1 MKLKP
6 NETDLL
12 GKWVVVDGNVIGDT
26 TTERIEALVEERLE
40 KIAVDATGWET
51 LYRDPNDGRYWEL
64 TYPQGEMHGGG
75 PPRLTYLS
83 YEAARAKYGDVID
96 GVNVHNRQ

>member
-12 GKWVVVDGNVIGDT
+12 GKFLIVDGTVIGDT
-26 TTERIEALVEERLE
+26 TTERIEVLVKELLG

-51 LYRDPNDGRYWEL
+51 LYRDPSDGRYWEL

-83 YEAARAKYGDVID
+83 DDQARAKYG
-96 GVNVHNRQ
+96 GVVSRD